1 MIFFKDTK
9 NVEAKKIKNKLQ
21 SKQEDDAEGVDVDPV
36 IPVANI
42 EVYEVTTSAA
52 TVSVEDIST
61 EVLTSSA
68 ESTEVVP
75 VTNEDDQNPINRYC
89 KCTSFECDCCRDF
102 SLPLVPIRGPGCA
115 NIRYLEGDRL
125 SVGIKF
131 GNRVLANRIVSGN
144 LI

>member
-1 MIFFKDTK
+1 MIFKDTK

-131 GNRVLANRIVSGN
+131 GNRILANRIVSGN